1 MKKSIG
7 ILFVASFLLT
17 TNVGAQLGTV
27 NRTYSNANITAALQD
42 IYSTQNI
49 TDQSKVSCSKVTD
62 VQFEKLGDAVMGSGI
77 SEQQHAQMENM
88 MGGEGSATLDR
99 AHLTMGRSYL
109 GCWANYNSGP
119 VNISMMNGN
128 LSSNYSESANRPWR
142 MMGDSHGDYF
152 WLGSVTMVLFWV
164 LLILS
169 IVALVKSLKKN
180 K

>member
-109 GCWANYNSGP
+109 GD
-119 VNISMMNGN
+119 
-128 LSSNYSESANRPWR
+128 RK
-142 MMGDSHGDYF
+142 
-152 WLGSVTMVLFWV
+152 SVV
-164 LLILS
+164 
-169 IVALVKSLKKN
+169 
-180 K
+180 